1 MTVLVV
7 EDDGIILE
15 GLRFALEQEGY
26 QVLAASTMAQAME
39 MIESGQQVD
48 IYLKYIGK
56 LDVPMPEL
64 TPEERREQERL
75 RKKRAESRNY
85 RHRKKLKEHAE
96 KEAKEKAESQA

>member
-1 MTVLVV
+1 MLLDLVHKYTDFTELTAPMIYELV
-7 EDDGIILE
+7 DKIIVHE
-15 GLRFALEQEGY
+15 ADK
-26 QVLAASTMAQAME
+26 STGE
-39 MIESGQQVD
+39 RIQQVD

-85 RHRKKLKEHAE
+85 RHRKKLKKQAE
-96 KEAKEKAESQA
+96 KEAKEKADSKA